1 MDPQGVIDYYNSH
14 GFTDVHD
21 AALSAI
27 IGKKCE
33 WDYSNVKQN
42 IINQLKS
49 GKPCMVHRPGHFFT
63 VLAIDDDTGT
73 KVYVSDVGGINAP
86 YLNGWLD
93 ISYLDQ
99 FDMYVKIND

>member
-1 MDPQGVIDYYNSH
+1 
-14 GFTDVHD
+14 
-21 AALSAI
+21 
-27 IGKKCE
+27 
-33 WDYSNVKQN
+33 
-42 IINQLKS
+42 
-49 GKPCMVHRPGHFFT
+49 MVHRPGHFFT
-63 VLAIDDDTGT
+63 VLAIDDTGT